1 MRPKQLLFSVFLVIS
16 VLSLI
21 VKVKADTPLPP
32 PADYWISSQ
41 NNKFKAFFDVK
52 NKTTLVYR
60 IEKIKRKEKKEK
72 IWQMEGWFRNTF
84 LSNDGK
90 NLVVAYNGANLL
102 ELDYKI
108 DEVMIS
114 FYNEGNLL
122 NQIRLNQLIE
132 NPLPEK
138 LERTTSHFKWV
149 STYGINAEQMFEI
162 NTVAKKQ
169 FLFDLKTGLSIG
181 ADLYSTDEVSS
192 QKTEK
197 DNTNIVVDESSNNS
211 NKSPDIN
218 SKNQNKNNCQL
229 AVFLITGIIG
239 VVSEVIPKIS
249 R

>member
-1 MRPKQLLFSVFLVIS
+1 MKPKQLLFSLFLVIS
-16 VLSLI
+16 VLCLT
-21 VKVKADTPLPP
+21 VKIKADTPLSPP
-32 PADYWISSQ
+32 TDYWISSQ

-52 NKTTLVYR
+52 NKTTSVYK

-72 IWQMEGWFRNTF
+72 IWQMEGWFRNVF

-114 FYNEGNLL
+114 FYNEGSLL
-122 NQIRLNQLIE
+122 SQIRLNQLIE

-149 STYGINAEQMFEI
+149 TTYGINSEQIFEV

-169 FLFDLKTGLSIG
+169 FLFDLKTGLPIG
-181 ADLYSTDEVSS
+181 TDLYSVISNEN
-192 QKTEK
+192 KTGENSDYK
-197 DNTNIVVDESSNNS
+197 IELSTNNS
-211 NKSPDIN
+211 NSNSNVSHKQPKSG
-218 SKNQNKNNCQL
+218 SCL
-229 AVFLITGIIG
+229 F
-239 VVSEVIPKIS
+239 SFFF
-249 R
+249 

>member
-1 MRPKQLLFSVFLVIS
+1 MRPKQLLFSVFVVVA
-16 VLSLI
+16 VLSSI
-21 VKVKADTPLPP
+21 VKIKADTPLPP

-52 NKTTLVYR
+52 NKTTSVYKV
-60 IEKIKRKEKKEK
+60 EKIKRKEKKEK

-108 DEVMIS
+108 DEVMVS
-114 FYNEGNLL
+114 FYDEGSLL

-132 NPLPEK
+132 SPSPEK
-138 LERTTSHFKWV
+138 LERTESHFKWV
-149 STYGINAEQMFEI
+149 TTYGINAEQIFEI

-169 FLFDLKTGLSIG
+169 FLFDLKTGLPIG
-181 ADLYSTDEVSS
+181 TQLYSTDKVSS
-192 QKTEK
+192 QKNEMESAS
-197 DNTNIVVDESSNNS
+197 NIGNQSLNNS
-211 NKSPDIN
+211 NSNPDVN
-218 SKNQNKNNCQL
+218 HKKQKEGSCNL
-229 AVFLITGIIG
+229 AVFLITGFIG
-239 VVSEVIPKIS
+239 VAAEVIPKIS